1 MKTRVGIMGY
11 GNLGRGVEAAIAQ
24 NPDMELVG
32 VFTRRDPA
40 AVKIATAGVGVYKL
54 DDCKTMQDDID
65 VMILCGGSAADL
77 PWMSPEYAHFFNT
90 VESFD
95 THADIPWHVDN
106 VNASDI
112 ANDKTSIVSC
122 GWDPGLF
129 SVNRVMM
136 DAVLPVGKAY
146 TFWGRGVSQGHSD
159 AVRQIPG
166 VKDARQYTLPVQ
178 DVIDAI
184 RGGAVPEL
192 TPRQMHT
199 REVFVVCDDDVTED
213 DKADIVDDIKTMP
226 AYFEDY
232 DTTVHF
238 ISEEEMQRDHSG
250 MPHGGF
256 VIRSGGVGPDGK
268 DKAVVEFSLNL
279 DSNPEFTGSVLVAC
293 ARACHRMNQ
302 EGSYGCKTMLDV
314 PPAYYS
320 PMSRDELLE
329 KMM

>member
-1 MKTRVGIMGY
+1 MIRVGIVGY
-11 GNLGRGVEAAIAQ
+11 GNVGRGAESAVLQSE
-24 NPDMELVG
+24 DMVLTG
-32 VFTRRDPA
+32 IFTRRDPA
-40 AVKIATAGVGVYKL
+40 SVHPLRAETPVFPVSFLMEQEA
-54 DDCKTMQDDID
+54 D
-65 VMILCGGSAADL
+65 VDVLLLCGGSATDL
-77 PWMSPEYAHFFNT
+77 PVQTPELAQRYCVVDT
-90 VESFD
+90 FD
-95 THADIPWHVDN
+95 THARIPEHFANVD
-106 VNASDI
+106 A
-112 ANDKTSIVSC
+112 AAKAGKTAAVIST

-268 DKAVVEFSLNL
+268 DKAVVEFSLKL

-302 EGSYGCKTMLDV
+302 EGQYGCKTMLDV